1 MSAEHEMDREAFE
14 FLGADKLLRFG
25 GEIKVNLS
33 SAQQ

>member
-1 MSAEHEMDREAFE
+1 MDHEASD
-14 FLGADKLLRFG
+14 FLGADKLLSFG